1 MTFSVRLVTSAKTDV
16 DDIFGW
22 LLSRSAKGAG
32 NWYASLSARLE
43 RLSHDASGC
52 AVAREALRLKRD
64 LRETYFKTRY
74 GNRYRYRYRLVFTIV
89 ESEVRVLRVRALGQK
104 LLRTEELPSDE

>member
-1 MTFSVRLVTSAKTDV
+1 MICL
-16 DDIFGW
+16 
-22 LLSRSAKGAG
+22 
-32 NWYASLSARLE
+32 RLE

-74 GNRYRYRYRLVFTIV
+74 GNRYRLIFTIV

-104 LLRTEELPSDE
+104 LLLTGDLPSEE